1 MAVAAQL
8 LEASRQKQLLTPS
21 PSHTAE
27 QQLDLTSVDL
37 RKLRVRELKKVLEDW
52 GESCR
57 GCAEKDDFVRRITE
71 LLPLHAGPPAP
82 PPHSDL

>member
-1 MAVAAQL
+1 MAVRSFQTEAA
-8 LEASRQKQLLTPS
+8 ADPS
-21 PSHTAE
+21 PSLPLCPAE

-52 GESCR
+52 GEACR